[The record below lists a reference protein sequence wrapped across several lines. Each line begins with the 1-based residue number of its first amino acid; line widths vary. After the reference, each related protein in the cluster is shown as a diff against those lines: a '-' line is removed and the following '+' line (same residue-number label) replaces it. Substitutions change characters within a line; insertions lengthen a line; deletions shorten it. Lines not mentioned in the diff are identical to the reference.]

1 MRAQTGL
8 IALAMILVAA
18 PGAQGQLFEE
28 PKGEKSPPR
37 AYFGADFLVGA
48 PTGQF
53 ANYVGNGFGVGAHFL
68 YQFDDPGIL
77 ALRIDGNMLVYGHET
92 FNVPLSPTT
101 PRIRVDVTTSNNIG
115 SLHIGPQFMVPNG
128 RFRPYL
134 NAGFGFSNFFTY
146 SSVEG
151 SREDSPFASST
162 NYSDFVWSWT
172 GGGGIYIPLARKGT
186 PVSIDLGARYHRNG
200 ETRYLREGSIVENG
214 TEIFFE
220 PIQSETNLLVYQIGI
235 SVGVR

>member
-1 MRAQTGL
+1 MRLQPSLMALAL
-8 IALAMILVAA
+8 IALAPPLAH
-18 PGAQGQLFEE
+18 GQLFEE
-28 PKGEKSPPR
+28 PRNGESRQR
-37 AYFGADFLVGA
+37 AYFGGNFLVGA

-53 ANYVGNGFGVGAHFL
+53 ANYVDNGFGVGAHFL
-68 YQFDDPGIL
+68 YQFDEPGIL

-92 FNVPLSPTT
+92 YNVPLSPTL

-115 SLHIGPQFMVPNG
+115 SLHIGPQLMVPNG

-134 NAGFGFSNFFTY
+134 NAGFGFSNFFTF
-146 SSVEG
+146 SAVEG
-151 SREDSPFASST
+151 SQDDSPFASST

-172 GGGGIYIPLARKGT
+172 GGGGIYIPVSRKGN

-200 ETRYLREGSIVENG
+200 QTRYLREGSIVESG
-214 TEIFFE
+214 SEIFFE